1 MPDAV
6 PVRIQYVGP
15 DDPNQPRFPP
25 SRTEIIRT
33 ARVWKKGDEMLP
45 THPGLYVW
53 DVDFHRGGNVYATYV
68 VRVVPPAPG

>member
-1 MPDAV
+1 
-6 PVRIQYVGP
+6 
-15 DDPNQPRFPP
+15 
-25 SRTEIIRT
+25 
-33 ARVWKKGDEMLP
+33 MLP